1 MTRVRARNRAEST
14 VCWRICTLSG
24 SAVAV
29 ILGSRWYVGSSAYSS
44 YMARLGA
51 LLRGGMLRAIR
62 ERHCFC
68 RKGGSG
74 QGQRLIETGRDHN
87 ACVMTYSV
95 RRKWRAGMDPG
106 QM

>member
-68 RKGGSG
+68 RKV
-74 QGQRLIETGRDHN
+74 
-87 ACVMTYSV
+87 AAV
-95 RRKWRAGMDPG
+95 RGNVLLRRVEITMHA
-106 QM
+106 